1 MQAILWTPVAESDL
15 DDILYYI
22 AREDHRPDKAIEI
35 LHEIQ
40 AEVKRRVVNQV
51 PGHRHPIAPEG
62 WLYFQFKR
70 WLIFYQP
77 ITDGI
82 EVMRVVD
89 GVRDLPATL

>member
-1 MQAILWTPVAESDL
+1 MQNIVWTPIAESDL

-22 AREDHRPDKAIEI
+22 ALKDKRPETAVQVFDDIRCEI
-35 LHEIQ
+35 
-40 AEVKRRVVNQV
+40 AKRVKNEV
-51 PGHRHPIAPEG
+51 PGHRHPVAPKE

-77 ITDGI
+77 TAAGI

-89 GVRDLPATL
+89 GVRDLPSTL